1 MCRCVFVA
9 ISLLSPCLL
18 SSPLSYS
25 PSTAICFLKK
35 DEPGR
40 GRTCNLQIRSL
51 TRFHCATGP
60 SYSILLLLFYS
71 HSYPDRCHIYPFLTL
86 SLVGSYQVGYTRSHP
101 NTEVKMLRACSVPL
115 CSHRWERQVI
125 YLFIFF
131 IFLLLY
137 THYYLYSPTVF
148 ILLSYCALPACT
160 VAFYFPY
167 VFILFF
173 LFLLYSFYL
182 CLDL

>member
-1 MCRCVFVA
+1 MFTQMGTSGNLPFVFFIITITITTDITMLILTMPYPYTCTRYTYMRCV
-9 ISLLSPCLL
+9 SLLFYFWPHA
-18 SSPLSYS
+18 SYN
-25 PSTAICFLKK
+25 FYQK

-125 YLFIFF
+125 YL
-131 IFLLLY
+131 
-137 THYYLYSPTVF
+137 
-148 ILLSYCALPACT
+148 
-160 VAFYFPY
+160 
-167 VFILFF
+167 LFF
-173 LFLLYSFYL
+173 LL
-182 CLDL
+182 